1 MKNVS
6 HIMKEYFDKPLIKK
20 SSVLLSETFN
30 TDVPVV
36 PAVMTWKVVTDPERL
51 MKRFEFSN
59 RNELVDFLAE
69 IFEFENE
76 TDHHGKITI
85 DELHIDVEVYTKT
98 VDCITELDLEYTK
111 TLDQILEDVKHY
123 GYSG

>member
-6 HIMKEYFDKPLIKK
+6 RIMKEYFDKPPMKK
-20 SSVLLSETFN
+20 SNILLETFSA
-30 TDVPVV
+30 DVPVV

-59 RNELVDFLAE
+59 RNELIDFLAE

-123 GYSG
+123 AYPG